1 MPAFSTRLALLLAAL
16 LWAPAVLGADDTI
29 TIVLRPGQ
37 DQSQIDAVS
46 AAVKAATNRPVVI
59 RWDDGQAAAPAAKAA
74 AAKGTTA
81 TAAHERAQQAEARLQ
96 MLSSGFQTGLAESL
110 SGMGRLAE
118 LPRAFSAQWAQSEN
132 GTTVAI
138 TRLLLLLAV
147 AAAAAFAA
155 HRALLA
161 MVPLHPVVT
170 DDVVGRLRPSARRLA
185 VDLAVA
191 AVFLGAGTLLL
202 PNLLAAP
209 DLPNEIGRRLVHGI
223 AFVLVYLAA
232 GRFVLSPSDPTTRL
246 LPIANTS
253 WHYGMLLAYGI
264 LGSIIGQLAQLAL
277 WLKLDQSVVEGM
289 VFPLVTAIAL
299 LKLWWFVGGRHDIAA
314 AFRGR
319 EPNIGPLRRGFAAAL
334 PWFYAATAVMIWTMG
349 CIAAGAPQMA
359 HWGTAAGAT
368 QILVILVPIAA
379 MGVDALAKALIARR
393 VESAGAD
400 VTPLRRAF
408 MAVARSIAT
417 GATWVA
423 GLSAISYTWNLFLMD
438 AGSPATLS
446 LLTIAIRVSIAFVV
460 GWVVLSFLKAYFEAQ
475 LPQQRHSLK
484 PSDEDIQAQAQG
496 RLATVLPLIR
506 DVTLGAVVA
515 VTALVALS
523 ALGFDIG
530 PLLAGFGVIGLALSF
545 GSQALVRDIV
555 SGIFFMADDA
565 FRLGEYI
572 DTGKL
577 KGTVEKITLRSVQ
590 LRHQNGQI
598 HTIPFGSLQA
608 LTNFSRDW
616 STIKFSVK
624 LDRETDV
631 EKVRKLVKKV
641 GQDMLADPELGPMF
655 ILPLKMQGIQDI
667 TETAVVVR
675 LKFTCAPGNPTFLQR
690 KALQRILDAF
700 KGAGIALASNAVT
713 VRGGTADTSY
723 GAAAA
728 QLVTP
733 SAAAS

>member
-1 MPAFSTRLALLLAAL
+1 MILFSTRFALLLLPAL
-16 LWAPAVLGADDTI
+16 IVLLGAPAGSRADDTI

-46 AAVKAATNRPVVI
+46 AAVKAASNRPVVI

-74 AAKGTTA
+74 APKG
-81 TAAHERAQQAEARLQ
+81 TAAHERAVQAEARLQ
-96 MLSSGFQTGLAESL
+96 MLTTGFQTGLVESL
-110 SGMGRLAE
+110 DGMRRLAE
-118 LPRAFSAQWAQSEN
+118 LPHAFSAQWAQSEN

-138 TRLLLLLAV
+138 TRLLLLLALTAAGAFAV
-147 AAAAAFAA
+147 HRLFQAIVPVHSVAMDDAVARLRPSAKRLAIDLAAAAAF
-155 HRALLA
+155 LA
-161 MVPLHPVVT
+161 I
-170 DDVVGRLRPSARRLA
+170 
-185 VDLAVA
+185 
-191 AVFLGAGTLLL
+191 GTLLR
-202 PNLLAAP
+202 PYLLTAS
-209 DLPNEIGRRLVHGI
+209 DLPNELARRLVQGI
-223 AFVLVYLAA
+223 AFVLVYAAA
-232 GRFVLSPSDPTTRL
+232 GRFMLSPADPTTRL
-246 LPIANTS
+246 LPIPSTS

-264 LGSIIGQLAQLAL
+264 FGSIIGQLTHLAM
-277 WLKLDQSVVEGM
+277 WLKVDQSVIEGM

-299 LKLWWFVGGRHDIAA
+299 LKLWWFLGGRHDIAGV
-314 AFRGR
+314 FRGT
-319 EPNIGPLRRGFAAAL
+319 EPSISPLRRGFAAAL
-334 PWFYAATAVMIWTMG
+334 PWFYAATAVMIWIVG

-359 HWGTAAGAT
+359 HWGAAAGAT
-368 QILVILVPIAA
+368 QILVVLVPVAA

-393 VESAGAD
+393 MEGTD

-408 MAVARSIAT
+408 MAVTRSIAT

-423 GLSAISYTWNLFLMD
+423 GLSAISYTWNLLLMD

-460 GWVVLSFLKAYFEAQ
+460 GWVALSFLKAYFEAQ
-475 LPQQRHSLK
+475 LPQRHSLK

-506 DVTLGAVVA
+506 DVTLGAVIA

-624 LDRETDV
+624 LDREADI

-713 VRGGTADTSY
+713 VRGGTVETSH
-723 GAAAA
+723 GAAAHLA
-728 QLVTP
+728 TP
-733 SAAAS
+733 HAAAS